1 MKNVPFQ
8 CAKVS
13 VDTDDNP
20 AYDVFQGHPYMIE
33 GNPAYGVTLGTSCKL
48 PPVTEM
54 VSDDLQEPVY
64 EHVF

>member
-1 MKNVPFQ
+1 
-8 CAKVS
+8 
-13 VDTDDNP
+13 
-20 AYDVFQGHPYMIE
+20 MIE